1 MTTLR
6 DVARHAGVSIGSVST
21 VLNNTA
27 PVSPALKAKVL
38 KAVEELGYV
47 PDAVA
52 RSLKTGRSRTIGLIV
67 PDITNPHFSAVAS
80 AIEIACDA
88 SGYALLLCNTTDSP
102 AKELRDLHLM
112 RRQRVDGVILVP
124 SGSGEAY
131 VAELK
136 RAATMPVVLIDRTL
150 EGFDADAVVLDNRA
164 ASYGIVD
171 YLVRAGHRRIGIVA
185 GPTSM
190 SIAEERLAGYRQ
202 ALEEHAIDYIEDLVA
217 RGAYQPEPDYRAT
230 ASLLAR
236 RPRPTA
242 IVSTSNHTMIG
253 VMKALAELL
262 GAKNAEAFLR
272 SDGIVRRF
280 VATVDNLAREQAP
293 ASAWPVQPTG
303 QRFITEGQGEAQTIS
318 ANNAARY
325 NGFVLLVQSVDPA
338 KAAAVYAKLYPLFQQ
353 AYEELGYPGRYFND
367 RLIAVI
373 DNLLQA
379 PEPKGPVQVRL
390 VEVKGD
396 VPSQRPWVRYE
407 YVDQELEKASA
418 GQKIMVRMG
427 PENERKMK
435 ASLRA
440 LRQQVATADIA
451 KKKSQ

>member
-21 VLNNTA
+21 VLNDTA
-27 PVSPALKAKVL
+27 PVSPALRAKVL
-38 KAVEELGYV
+38 KAVEELRYV

-88 SGYALLLCNTTDSP
+88 RGYALLLCNTTDSP

-131 VAELK
+131 VAELS

-171 YLVRAGHRRIGIVA
+171 YLVRAGHRRIGIVT
-185 GPTSM
+185 GPSSM

-202 ALEEHAIDYIEDLVA
+202 ALAEHAIDYHEDLVA
-217 RGAYQPEPDYRAT
+217 RGAYQPDPDYRAT
-230 ASLLAR
+230 TMLLAR

-253 VMKALAELL
+253 VMKAL
-262 GAKNAEAFLR
+262 
-272 SDGIVRRF
+272 SDQGFRCPEDIS
-280 VATVDNLAREQAP
+280 VA
-293 ASAWPVQPTG
+293 S
-303 QRFITEGQGEAQTIS
+303 
-318 ANNAARY
+318 
-325 NGFVLLVQSVDPA
+325 
-338 KAAAVYAKLYPLFQQ
+338 
-353 AYEELGYPGRYFND
+353 
-367 RLIAVI
+367 I
-373 DNLLQA
+373 D
-379 PEPKGPVQVRL
+379 
-390 VEVKGD
+390 D
-396 VPSQRPWVRYE
+396 VVW
-407 YVDQELEKASA
+407 
-418 GQKIMVRMG
+418 
-427 PENERKMK
+427 
-435 ASLRA
+435 
-440 LRQQVATADIA
+440 ATAFSPKMTVMAQPIVEMTELAAERLFGRLAGAIA
-451 KKKSQ
+451 GPGTVLVAQPALKVRESSRPLTD